1 MEIEQKYLLLK
12 ACNLFKDCSE
22 ESLYSI
28 AADTY
33 HRSYEKGDI
42 VVSENAAIHKISI
55 IVSEGRMKIYT
66 FNPTKSEE
74 YIVYVLKHGDLFN
87 CIHLFDDKKDYLS
100 AMAMDNLE
108 ILHCN
113 IDFGRNWIIKHQ
125 AFNKNLLSYLASRL
139 RLAIDYNVS
148 KTFFNIEL
156 RLAMLIFQNVSSE
169 DNKLNLIN
177 DLSHQEIAQIMGT
190 TRAVVNRNLQKL
202 KKDGLID
209 IKYKEIVIQNY
220 GKLKSMILEFE
231 DNP

>member
-1 MEIEQKYLLLK
+1 MVIEQKYQLLK
-12 ACNLFKDCSE
+12 TCNLFKDCDE
-22 ESLYSI
+22 EALYSI

-33 HRSYEKGDI
+33 LRSYKKGEN
-42 VVSENAAIHKISI
+42 VVTEDAAIHKISI
-55 IVSEGRMKIYT
+55 IVNEGRMKIYT
-66 FNPTKSEE
+66 YNPTKSEE
-74 YIVYVLKHGDLFN
+74 YIVYVLRHGDLFN
-87 CIHLFDDKKDYLS
+87 CIHLFDEKKDNLS
-100 AMAMDNLE
+100 AMAIDNLD

-113 IDFGRNWIIKHQ
+113 IDFARKWIVDHK

-156 RLAMLIFQNVSSE
+156 RLAMLIYQNVSSE

-220 GKLKSMILEFE
+220 EKLKVAVLEFE
-231 DNP
+231 DD